1 MELIDGETHV
11 SPPPDGC
18 HGETVAEVARGIT
31 LGAVDTRLRV
41 YTGVGLRIPGR
52 GRPDRFIPDVVV
64 APKGSFATSA
74 EYHAPDAVVLVGEVT
89 SSSTGERDR
98 GAKQRGYA
106 RAGTPAYLL
115 VDLTTAETILLSE
128 PVGDEY
134 RTHRRVPFADLL
146 RMPPTRLRPRH
157 RRLQS
162 TGYFASP
169 GGDAVFAVV
178 RLCSPLPH
186 TEPRPRTEPTP
197 LSLGVVSPVQ
207 PFKDSFAALHVPLKN
222 RRVCLGQFPVMVCGF
237 GDDGQCFLVVFQVAQ
252 VDGEVVEAHG
262 EVGEVSIGSGFGEGA
277 ADGDRLGN
285 GLQHFLVVFQVA
297 QVDGEV
303 VEAHGEV
310 GEVSI
315 GSGFGEGAADGDRL
329 GN

>member
-1 MELIDGETHV
+1 MTSGTRRYDATTEPEDFEERNAGVPEGWRVELIDGETHV

-89 SSSTGERDR
+89 SSSTADRDR
-98 GAKQRGYA
+98 GPKRRGYA

-134 RTHRRVPFADLL
+134 RTHRRVPLAASLRLPPPLDFTLDTAD
-146 RMPPTRLRPRH
+146 
-157 RRLQS
+157 
-162 TGYFASP
+162 F
-169 GGDAVFAVV
+169 
-178 RLCSPLPH
+178 
-186 TEPRPRTEPTP
+186 
-197 LSLGVVSPVQ
+197 
-207 PFKDSFAALHVPLKN
+207 
-222 RRVCLGQFPVMVCGF
+222 
-237 GDDGQCFLVVFQVAQ
+237 
-252 VDGEVVEAHG
+252 
-262 EVGEVSIGSGFGEGA
+262 
-277 ADGDRLGN
+277 
-285 GLQHFLVVFQVA
+285 
-297 QVDGEV
+297 
-303 VEAHGEV
+303 
-310 GEVSI
+310 
-315 GSGFGEGAADGDRL
+315 
-329 GN
+329 